1 MTTAAVPEL
10 LPDTYLQ
17 LEPDILKSRIEFLM
31 WRYQVSPSQGKART
45 IVRHLEALCRH
56 PDLEHF
62 AIARFPY
69 RRAMAG
75 WRLIAGW
82 PAEALRA

>member
-10 LPDTYLQ
+10 LPDAYLQ
-17 LEPDILKSRIEFLM
+17 LEPDMLESRIGFLM
-31 WRYQVSPSQGKART
+31 WRYQVAPSQGKALT

-56 PDLEHF
+56 PDLERF
-62 AIARFPY
+62 AIARCHY
-69 RRAMAG
+69 QRAMAG

-82 PAEALRA
+82 PADALRA